1 MLWHHEV
8 EPAFR
13 QLFDEQWRLSR
24 GGSRVRDPPDETT
37 CRDWLDDAFEDAAEA
52 ACCPVAW
59 LLPELMDLIARTV
72 DQPIDHVRVEV
83 RALLHEQDF
92 HNASGSGNDPRHR
105 ELVELYIDR
114 LTRTID
120 RVRHRAP
127 RLRAAGSM
135 ASDPSCF
142 VG

>member
-13 QLFDEQWRLSR
+13 RLFDEHWRLSR
-24 GGSRVRDPPDETT
+24 GGSRGRDDPDRKPG
-37 CRDWLDDAFEDAAEA
+37 RDWLDDAFEDAAEA

-59 LLPELMDLIARTV
+59 LMPELMDLIARTV
-72 DQPIDHVRVEV
+72 DQPIDRVRVEV
-83 RALLHEQDF
+83 RTLLHEQDF

-105 ELVELYIDR
+105 ELVELYVDR

-120 RVRHRAP
+120 RVRRHAP
-127 RLRAAGSM
+127 KLRAAAS

-142 VG
+142 FG